1 MTRGVP
7 VLLAAGLAAGCSDLS
22 PTDGGAVALEVVR
35 PAVTQLEVG
44 DSLQM
49 VARALDAEGEEL
61 PGTEIWWTTPDTTV
75 RVDSASG
82 WVVPL
87 RPGLS
92 GRVLARSG
100 TLISGSTSFGFLA
113 RADTLIREYPA
124 DTALPAGVTTS
135 GALAVRLESFDP
147 AGPLSGRSVIL
158 EVVDPA
164 FADPGLRTVELST
177 GVLLDTLPTGSTGGP
192 TAPVELRVVEGQPAP
207 DSAVVEF
214 RSSRFRGADPVPGSG
229 QRAIIRFTP
238 QP

>member
-1 MTRGVP
+1 M
-7 VLLAAGLAAGCSDLS
+7 
-22 PTDGGAVALEVVR
+22 ALEVVR
-35 PAVTQLEVG
+35 PTVTQLEVG
-44 DSLQM
+44 DSLEM
-49 VARALDAEGEEL
+49 IARALDAGGEEL
-61 PGTEIWWTTPDTTV
+61 PGTEIWWVTPDTTL

-100 TLISGSTSFGFLA
+100 SLVSAATTFSFLA

-135 GALAVRLESFDP
+135 GTLTVRLESFDP
-147 AGPLSGRSVIL
+147 AGPLSGRSIVL
-158 EVVDPA
+158 EVVEPQ
-164 FADPGLRTVELST
+164 FADPDLRTVELST
-177 GVLLDTLPTGSTGGP
+177 GGLLDTLATGSTGGP
-192 TAPVELRVVEGQPAP
+192 VTPVELRVVDGQPPP

-214 RSSRFRGADPVPGSG
+214 RSSRYRGAEPVPGSG

>member
-1 MTRGVP
+1 
-7 VLLAAGLAAGCSDLS
+7 
-22 PTDGGAVALEVVR
+22 VAR

-49 VARALDAEGEEL
+49 SARALDAEGEEL
-61 PGTEIWWTTPDTTV
+61 PGAGIWWVTPDTTA

-87 RPGLS
+87 RPGLP
-92 GRVLARSG
+92 GRVLARIGSLVSG
-100 TLISGSTSFGFLA
+100 VTTFGFLA
-113 RADTLIREYPA
+113 RADTLIRDYPA
-124 DTALPAGVTTS
+124 DIALPAGVTTS
-135 GALAVRLESFDP
+135 GPLAIRLESFDP
-147 AGPLSGRSVIL
+147 AGPLSGRSVVL
-158 EVVDPA
+158 EVIEPQ
-164 FADPGLRTVELST
+164 FADPDLRTVELST
-177 GVLLDTLPTGSTGGP
+177 GVLLDTLTTGNTGGP
-192 TAPVELRVVEGQPAP
+192 ATPVELRVAGGQSPP

>member
-1 MTRGVP
+1 M
-7 VLLAAGLAAGCSDLS
+7 VLLAAGLLAGCSDLAS
-22 PTDGGAVALEVVR
+22 TDGGVVALEVVR
-35 PAVTQLEVG
+35 PPVTQLEVG

-49 VARALDAEGEEL
+49 IARALDAEGEEL

-87 RPGLS
+87 RAGLS

-113 RADTLIREYPA
+113 RADTLIRAYPA

-135 GALAVRLESFDP
+135 GPLAVRLESFDP
-147 AGPLSGRSVIL
+147 AGPLSGRSIVL

-164 FADPGLRTVELST
+164 FANPGLRTVELST
-177 GVLLDTLPTGSTGGP
+177 GELLDTLPTGSAGGP
-192 TAPVELRVVEGQPAP
+192 TTPVELRVVEGQAAP

>member
-1 MTRGVP
+1 MP
-7 VLLAAGLAAGCSDLS
+7 ACLAAALLAACSDLS
-22 PTDGGAVALEVVR
+22 SSEGGVVALEVVR

-49 VARALDAEGEEL
+49 LARALDAEGEEL
-61 PGTEIWWTTPDTTV
+61 PEAEIWWTTPDTTV

-87 RPGLS
+87 RAGLS

-100 TLISGSTSFGFLA
+100 SLISGLTTFNFLA

-124 DTALPAGVTTS
+124 DTTLPVGVTAS
-135 GALAVRLESFDP
+135 GPLAVRLESFDP
-147 AGPLSGRSVIL
+147 PGPLSGRSLVFEIV
-158 EVVDPA
+158 EPV
-164 FADPGLRTVELST
+164 FADPDLRTVELST
-177 GVLLDTLPTGSTGGP
+177 GALLDTLTTGSTGGP
-192 TAPVELRVVEGQPAP
+192 ASPVELRVAEGQPAP

-214 RSSRFRGADPVPGSG
+214 RSSRFRGAEPVPGSG
-229 QRAIIRFTP
+229 QRTIIRFTP